1 MSSRKQFYKEELA
14 NTISHALGI
23 LFCLIVIPFALVKAN
38 QDSSLLMTLSVL
50 VFGIG
55 LLLVYTFSTIYHITQ
70 NQKIKKLLNI
80 GDHISIYFLIAGTYT
95 PIIYAYLPYK
105 DAFNFLSIMWGI
117 VLFGLLFKVIFKK
130 KFEWF
135 SLILYLIMGWM
146 LVFIITP
153 IKESM
158 PNEILYWIIA
168 GGISYTFGV
177 YFYVKDNKRYY
188 HAIWHVFVL
197 LGSVLH
203 FVAIY
208 KSI

>member
-23 LFCLIVIPFALVKAN
+23 LFCLIAIPFALVKAN

-55 LLLVYTFSTIYHITQ
+55 LLLVYTFSSIYHITQ

-197 LGSVLH
+197 LGSILH
-203 FVAIY
+203 FVAVY
-208 KSI
+208 KSV